1 MENTEKQVLVKTVK
15 KTYDNKIT
23 AGITW
28 FKFISAINNIKLAK
42 RELELL
48 AFINYRGTISST
60 SAKEEFCK
68 VFDSS
73 MGTISNMT
81 ARLLKSNVKLLIKDK
96 GKIRIHP
103 ALRVDFTNDLAVR
116 FFINVEQKP
125 KEDAN

>member
-1 MENTEKQVLVKTVK
+1 MENTERQVIVKTIK
-15 KTYDNKIT
+15 KTYDSKIK

-28 FKFISAINNIKLAK
+28 FKFISAINDIKLAK

-60 SAKEEFCK
+60 SAKEEFVK
-68 VFDSS
+68 LFDSS
-73 MGTISNMT
+73 MGTISNLT
-81 ARLLKSNVKLLIKDK
+81 AKILRETKLLVKDK

-103 ALRVDFTNDLAVR
+103 ALRIDFTNDFVVR
-116 FFINVEQKP
+116 FHINSEEKP